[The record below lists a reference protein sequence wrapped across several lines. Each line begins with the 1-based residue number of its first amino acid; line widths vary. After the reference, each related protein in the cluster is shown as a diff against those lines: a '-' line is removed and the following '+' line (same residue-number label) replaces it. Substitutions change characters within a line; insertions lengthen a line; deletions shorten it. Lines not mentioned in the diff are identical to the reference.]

1 MGYFCSI
8 RERRTLKS
16 LGKEGREIH
25 FFKKRIQK
33 TKKNEE
39 WEEAEKNS
47 DIKERRRPRQI

>member
-25 FFKKRIQK
+25 FFKSGYK
-33 TKKNEE
+33 TKNEE
-39 WEEAEKNS
+39 WEEAEK
-47 DIKERRRPRQI
+47 IQT